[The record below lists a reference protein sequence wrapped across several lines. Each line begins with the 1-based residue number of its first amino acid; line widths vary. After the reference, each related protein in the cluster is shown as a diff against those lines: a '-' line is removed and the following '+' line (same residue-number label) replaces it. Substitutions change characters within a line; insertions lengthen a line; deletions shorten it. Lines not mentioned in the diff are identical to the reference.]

1 MNFKSKNPH
10 CPKCGTNVKSANK
23 SRRNPMSNNLEGTY
37 VYIVMVPYMEER
49 NGGWIAGVFANEEAA
64 TYCAREQLIDPD
76 PEGRFEVVV
85 QRHFVTD
92 TMTALVDMQ
101 SKDKGVQR
109 ILKQREKA
117 EPFTSLID
125 EDQDDSDEEVLT

>member
-1 MNFKSKNPH
+1 MTFKSQTLH
-10 CPKCGTNVKSANK
+10 CPKCGTNVNSANK
-23 SRRNPMSNNLEGTY
+23 SRKNLMSNNLEGTY

-76 PEGRFEVVV
+76 PEGLFEVVV

-92 TMTALVDMQ
+92 TMTALCDMET
-101 SKDKGVQR
+101 KDKGVQR
-109 ILKQREKA
+109 ILKQREES
-117 EPFTSLID
+117 EPFTSFTD
-125 EDQDDSDEEVLT
+125 EISDDSDEEVLT